1 MRLVFHLIPH
11 THWDREW
18 YLTEPVLRVRLV
30 AMIEDLLLRIESGA
44 VASFTMDGQAILL
57 SDYLAVRPEREPVLS
72 AMVKSGRLEAGPWYI
87 LADEQMVSG
96 ESLVRNLLEGRRI
109 AERLGKVSAMLYA
122 PDSFGHPAILPDL
135 AKEFALERG
144 VTWRGWRGARDA
156 FEWLGP
162 GGGRLHMYHL
172 PPQGYEIGAALPADP
187 SRLPEAWAAVRS
199 VLVGRASS
207 PHVAVLV
214 GADHHFVHRDLGML
228 RQMLAA
234 LEPGNDVRV
243 SRVDEFLSAHAR
255 LAQGVVQ
262 AEGELRDSYGYTWTL
277 QGTHSTRAPL
287 KRRNSEL
294 ELMLERIAAPLA
306 ALAGGA
312 DVRASLAWCGRR
324 LLENHFHDSIA
335 GTVADAVADTMS
347 QRFAD
352 VEGAGAELVRR
363 STHRILQHQADRARE
378 APGTVRPALAL
389 WNPALRRRAGVV
401 VARMTVFRKDVLVGP
416 TGDRVPRAGDLSL
429 PRALG
434 APTGELVGLQVLGSA
449 ITHERLDADH
459 HYPDQDEVE
468 EAAVALAAPDLP
480 GLGWMVLHPVH
491 GGEPATGHPIARGDT
506 LDNGILRMSV
516 SRQGR
521 LDLTCGSVS
530 FSGLGVLMGCQ
541 DRGDTYT
548 FDPAAAESVLPVIGP
563 VTTRVVSDGPLIG
576 ALEARWT
583 VRAGRS
589 PWRAREAG
597 AVHCRLLLQLL
608 QGSPILRAVLEL
620 DNQAVNH
627 RVRMRVPL
635 GLRDAP
641 WVTGSQLGVTERP
654 VEQAPGVEPMEA
666 RPTTAPAHRFAA
678 AASGERGLAFLAPGF
693 FESEWTGSDLFVT
706 LLRAVGD
713 LSRNDHRSRPGH
725 AGWPVRTPGAQCL
738 GKTRIAFA
746 LVPVTAGDL
755 QRGEVL
761 PAHWEDAFVPIQ
773 ATWFRDATTLVPPTG
788 SLELEG
794 EGIVLSTIK
803 PAEESAGLVV
813 RLYNATSRLA
823 SGTLRFGANPASVM
837 RIRADERDPK
847 PLVLTGGGRQLDL
860 RMPPKSWLSLLVVG

>member
-44 VASFTMDGQAILL
+44 VPSFTMDGQAILL
-57 SDYLAVRPEREPVLS
+57 ADFLAVRPEREPVLS

-96 ESLVRNLLEGRRI
+96 ESLIRNLLEGRRI

-122 PDSFGHPAILPDL
+122 PDSFGHPAMLPDL
-135 AKEFALERG
+135 AKEFGLERG

-172 PPQGYEIGAALPADP
+172 PPQGYEVGGGLPADAA
-187 SRLPEAWAAVRS
+187 RLPEAWAAVRS
-199 VLVGRASS
+199 VLVARASS
-207 PHVAVLV
+207 PHIAVFV
-214 GADHHFVHRDLGML
+214 GADHHFVHRDLSVL

-262 AEGELRDSYGYTWTL
+262 ADTELRDSYGYTWTL

-287 KRRNSEL
+287 KRRNAEL
-294 ELMLERIAAPLA
+294 EVMLERIVAPLV
-306 ALAGGA
+306 ALAGGP
-312 DVRASLAWCGRR
+312 DHRATLAWCWRR

-335 GTVADAVADTMS
+335 GTVADAVADTMR

-352 VEGAGAELVRR
+352 VEGAAEELARR

-378 APGTVRPALAL
+378 SPGTVRPALAL
-389 WNPALRRRAGVV
+389 WNPSLRRRGGVV
-401 VARMTVFRKDVLVGP
+401 TVRMTVFRRDVLVGP
-416 TGDRVPRAGDLSL
+416 PGTRLPRSGDVPL

-434 APTGELVGLQVLGSA
+434 APTGELVSLQPLGS
-449 ITHERLDADH
+449 TVRHDRLDADH

-468 EAAVALAAPDLP
+468 DATVALVAPELP
-480 GLGWMVLHPVH
+480 GVGWMVMHPVH
-491 GGEPATGHPIARGDT
+491 GGEVATGHPIARDET
-506 LDNGILRMSV
+506 LDNGILRASV
-516 SRQGR
+516 NRQGR
-521 LDLTCGSVS
+521 LDLGCGGVA
-530 FSGLGVLMGCQ
+530 FPGLGALVGCQ

-548 FDPAAAESVLPVIGP
+548 LDAAGNESVLPLVEP
-563 VTTRVVSDGPLIG
+563 AVVRILAEGPLVG
-576 ALEARWT
+576 ALEVKWS

-589 PWRAREAG
+589 PWRPREPG
-597 AVHCRLLLQLL
+597 VVHCRLLLHLF

-627 RVRMRVPL
+627 RLRLRLPYGMRN
-635 GLRDAP
+635 ATC
-641 WVTGSQLGVTERP
+641 VTGAQLGEIERP
-654 VEQAPGVEPMEA
+654 PGPAHAVEAMEA
-666 RPTTAPAHRFAA
+666 RPATVPAHRFIAA
-678 AASGERGLAFLAPGF
+678 ATEERGLGFMAPGF
-693 FESEWTGSDLFVT
+693 FEAEWTGADLFVT
-706 LLRAVGD
+706 LLRAVGE
-713 LSRNDHRSRPGH
+713 LSRDELASRPGH
-725 AGWPVRTPGAQCL
+725 AGWPVATPGAQCL
-738 GKTRIAFA
+738 GRTRIAFA
-746 LVPVTAGDL
+746 LAPATSNDLLRGD
-755 QRGEVL
+755 VL
-761 PAHWEDAFVPIQ
+761 PAHWEDAFVPVQ
-773 ATWFRDATTLVPPTG
+773 ATWLRDATTLAPPAG
-788 SLELEG
+788 GIELEG

-803 PAEESAGLVV
+803 PAEESSGMVI
-813 RLYNATSRLA
+813 RLYNATSRLV
-823 SGTLRFGANPASVM
+823 SGTLRFGTNPASVM

-860 RMPPKSWLSLLVVG
+860 RMPARSWLSLLVV